1 MSLSIMGSVNT
12 YTKTMKLQTQWNLK
26 QQSGDYTSHKKSLD
40 EWISTAQETLK
51 KSRRGLYGNQDDD
64 EEGNKKL
71 NNIMQKI
78 YAGKKLTQKE
88 RQYLQ
93 AKNPQAYEKLRA
105 SEQEQKAFEKKL
117 RLCRTKEEVQRLK
130 MTQLA
135 SSMAIVGSVQNNSKI
150 PLEKKLEICMQ
161 EKMRCDR
168 IEASTRAFVNSGEY
182 NRLPTEAEQ
191 AKAHKEEKEKQ
202 QVHKKPKPEQKPS
215 KPQQPDVDLELNPDT
230 TEKPAIK
237 PETSTEQST
246 DYQPTI
252 GQTSQQVGVKPA
264 AATGTANRSEFTD
277 SPELRK
283 VRRARRQT
291 GRAAYAAAPDPA
303 PNPPALNIK
312 A

>member
-150 PLEKKLEICMQ
+150 PNLHAGKNALRQNRSQHAGFCKQ
-161 EKMRCDR
+161 RR
-168 IEASTRAFVNSGEY
+168 IQPPAHRSRTGQGPQGGKGKTAGS
-182 NRLPTEAEQ
+182 Q
-191 AKAHKEEKEKQ
+191 KAKAGTK
-202 QVHKKPKPEQKPS
+202 
-215 KPQQPDVDLELNPDT
+215 
-230 TEKPAIK
+230 
-237 PETSTEQST
+237 TEQT
-246 DYQPTI
+246 
-252 GQTSQQVGVKPA
+252 A
-264 AATGTANRSEFTD
+264 AA
-277 SPELRK
+277 
-283 VRRARRQT
+283 
-291 GRAAYAAAPDPA
+291 
-303 PNPPALNIK
+303 
-312 A
+312 

>member
-117 RLCRTKEEVQRLK
+117 RLCSTKEEVQRLK

-291 GRAAYAAAPDPA
+291 GRAAYAASPAPA
-303 PNPPALNIK
+303 PNPPALNVK

>member
-135 SSMAIVGSVQNNSKI
+135 SSMAINASFIMISVF
-150 PLEKKLEICMQ
+150 PFGL
-161 EKMRCDR
+161 
-168 IEASTRAFVNSGEY
+168 
-182 NRLPTEAEQ
+182 
-191 AKAHKEEKEKQ
+191 
-202 QVHKKPKPEQKPS
+202 PEQSPNTFIYCLLLIIS
-215 KPQQPDVDLELNPDT
+215 SMFLTTSPCFSISPLYLPLLDL
-230 TEKPAIK
+230 
-237 PETSTEQST
+237 
-246 DYQPTI
+246 
-252 GQTSQQVGVKPA
+252 
-264 AATGTANRSEFTD
+264 
-277 SPELRK
+277 
-283 VRRARRQT
+283 
-291 GRAAYAAAPDPA
+291 
-303 PNPPALNIK
+303 
-312 A
+312 